1 MDKGLKEYCTLLLNP
16 SLHPPSSTPPLL
28 SPRSLHTPPPPHS
41 VYPFTFIVLDVDL
54 IVQCPRN
61 LPQIINVGIRF
72 TNVWKI
78 SQQNYNFNL
87 GFTGFREI
95 VIFSLNLQSF
105 YMSGS
110 NHAICYNYVIRE
122 SVYVQYI
129 YLFEITLICI
139 KFYICTN
146 YAIFLYIC
154 TVNAKFYTFLR
165 TMQYFY
171 LLEQNML
178 YTFI

>member
-1 MDKGLKEYCTLLLNP
+1 MKPGPQAFICWTKVWRSIAPFFSTPLSIHPHLPP
-16 SLHPPSSTPPLL
+16 SLSL
-28 SPRSLHTPPPPHS
+28 RSLHTPLPPPPHS

-110 NHAICYNYVIRE
+110 NHAICYNYVIWE
-122 SVYVQYI
+122 SVYVQYV
-129 YLFEITLICI
+129 YLFVQNI
-139 KFYICTN
+139 K
-146 YAIFLYIC
+146 LH
-154 TVNAKFYTFLR
+154 
-165 TMQYFY
+165 
-171 LLEQNML
+171 
-178 YTFI
+178 